1 MCTEITLNTTP
12 GPDGEVAVC
21 NLGSINLIKHLDDD
35 HNLDTNALRTTIH
48 QAVRLL
54 DNVIDMN
61 YYTIPQAKNANLRHR
76 PVGLGIMCFQ
86 DVLYRKQIC
95 YDSPEAV
102 AFADESMELIS
113 YYAIEASIQL
123 AKERG
128 AYSTYE
134 GSLWSKGVLPIDSIE
149 LLAKTRRAGEFSMS
163 QTSKLDWSPIRA
175 ALKEHGIRNSNIM
188 AIAPTATISNIC
200 GVSQSIEPIY
210 QHLFVKSNMSGE
222 FTIINQ
228 YLIDALKAADIW
240 DRDMMLDIKF
250 HNGSIQAIDRIPKDI
265 KDRFKTAFE
274 IDPKWLVDCAA
285 RRQKW
290 IDQSQSLNLY
300 MAQASGKKLD
310 ELYQHAWES
319 GLKTTYYLRS
329 LGATNAERSTVTDGA
344 LNAVGKACSIDKPD
358 CEACQ

>member
-1 MCTEITLNTTP
+1 MADATAIAVNQGGKRKGAVCAYLTTWHMDILEFLDLRKNTGDDRRRTHDMNTANWIPDLFMERVRDKKDWTLFSPEQVPGLHASFGQAFKDLYESYEEKARQGLIRSATIPAQKLWRKMLSMLFETGHPWITFKDPCNERSPQRDNPNAPGSINSSNLCTEITLNTTP

-76 PVGLGIMCFQ
+76 PVGLGIMGFQ

-163 QTSKLDWSPIRA
+163 QTS
-175 ALKEHGIRNSNIM
+175 N
-188 AIAPTATISNIC
+188 
-200 GVSQSIEPIY
+200 
-210 QHLFVKSNMSGE
+210 
-222 FTIINQ
+222 
-228 YLIDALKAADIW
+228 LI
-240 DRDMMLDIKF
+240 
-250 HNGSIQAIDRIPKDI
+250 GP
-265 KDRFKTAFE
+265 
-274 IDPKWLVDCAA
+274 P
-285 RRQKW
+285 
-290 IDQSQSLNLY
+290 
-300 MAQASGKKLD
+300 
-310 ELYQHAWES
+310 
-319 GLKTTYYLRS
+319 
-329 LGATNAERSTVTDGA
+329 
-344 LNAVGKACSIDKPD
+344 
-358 CEACQ
+358 